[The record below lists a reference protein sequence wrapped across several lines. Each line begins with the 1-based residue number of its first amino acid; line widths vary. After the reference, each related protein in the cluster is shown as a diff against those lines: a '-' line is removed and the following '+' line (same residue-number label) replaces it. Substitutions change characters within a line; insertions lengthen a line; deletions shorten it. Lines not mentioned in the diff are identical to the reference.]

1 MYVCAYIDI
10 NIEVYI
16 KIACWESIYTII
28 ILFGF
33 MLRCHL
39 ALQRDNRTHSGKK
52 YLFFHSLANIIE
64 FLDFCLS
71 TSNTVFQSASCLH
84 CKSAG
89 CLFTCLNICLY
100 LCSFFTTLLVLL
112 IVGTLYIK
120 NKSFKTRSMMKYVII
135 NSLQFVYQYANL

>member
-1 MYVCAYIDI
+1 MCVYIYI
-10 NIEVYI
+10 NIDVYI
-16 KIACWESIYTII
+16 KIACWDSIYTII

-52 YLFFHSLANIIE
+52 KNLFFHSLANIIE

-71 TSNTVFQSASCLH
+71 TSKTVFQR
-84 CKSAG
+84 G
-89 CLFTCLNICLY
+89 ELFVCTVSRLVVFSICMN
-100 LCSFFTTLLVLL
+100 LCSFFTGLMVSL
-112 IVGTLYIK
+112 IVGTLYIR
-120 NKSFKTRSMMKYVII
+120 NTSFITGIMIKYVII